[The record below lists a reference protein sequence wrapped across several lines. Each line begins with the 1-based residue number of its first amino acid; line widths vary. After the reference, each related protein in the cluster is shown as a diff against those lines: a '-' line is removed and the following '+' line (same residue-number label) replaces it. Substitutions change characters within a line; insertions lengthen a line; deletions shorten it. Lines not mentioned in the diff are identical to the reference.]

1 MDNRKLSKDILHAVG
16 GEQNV
21 VSVSHCMT
29 RLRLTLAD
37 TNAAQPV
44 DEIKKIPG
52 VLGVAVLGDQYQVVI
67 GPGVE
72 QVYMAFKELGSFKDA
87 GKVEDVA
94 AEKEDRKLTVKSAF
108 MTLLDFISGSFMPA
122 LSIIAAGGLMSALLV
137 ACSTLFGLNSDSGTY
152 KVLNSIYDAAFTF
165 LPIYVGFNTAQ
176 KLKVPAMLGALL
188 GAVMVSSGINGVEG
202 LSFLGIPI
210 TAVGYSSSILP
221 AMFSVLFMSYVY
233 KFFDKYIPKEVK
245 FVLVPVLT
253 MVIAVPVSLIAIGPL
268 ATWLGTI
275 IASAILWIRSKL
287 GWLSVGLMGAW
298 SPIMLLTGTGAGLY
312 PALFQSFAE
321 NGYEGFIMTGL
332 LAANMA
338 IGGAALA
345 ASLKLKNENSK
356 SVAVSTGITAV
367 FGITEPAIFGVL
379 LPNKKPLLASI
390 IGAGVGALFAG
401 MMNVVEYSFASP
413 GILTVVAFMNPDGTM
428 NNFYMAIA
436 TMLIAFVVA
445 FVATY
450 FMGIKEEAEVK

>member
-1 MDNRKLSKDILHAVG
+1 MDNKKLCNEILEAVG
-16 GEQNV
+16 GESNV

-37 TNAAQPV
+37 TAAAQSV
-44 DEIKKIPG
+44 DLIKKIQG
-52 VLGVAVLGDQYQVVI
+52 VLGVAVLGDQYQIVI

-72 QVYMAFKELGSFKDA
+72 QVYLTFKELGDFADA
-87 GKVEDVA
+87 GTVDDPSA
-94 AEKEDRKLTVKSAF
+94 AREDRKFTIKSVF

-137 ACSTLFGLNSDSGTY
+137 ACSTLFGLSSDSGTY
-152 KVLNSIYDAAFTF
+152 KVLNAIYDAAFTF

-176 KLKVPAMLGALL
+176 KLKVPAMLGALM

-221 AMFSVLFMSYVY
+221 AMFSVLFLSYVY
-233 KFFDKYIPKEVK
+233 KFFDRAIPTEVK

-253 MVIAVPVSLIAIGPL
+253 MVISVPVALIAIGPL
-268 ATWLGTI
+268 ATWIGQI
-275 IASAILWIRSKL
+275 IASVILWIRDKL

-298 SPIMLLTGTGAGLY
+298 CPIMLLTGTGAGLY
-312 PALFQSFAE
+312 PALFLSFAE

-338 IGGAALA
+338 IGGAAIA
-345 ASLKLKNENSK
+345 SSLKLKNPDNK

-379 LPNKKPLLASI
+379 VPNKKPFLASI
-390 IGAGVGALFAG
+390 IGAGIGALFAG
-401 MMNVVEYSFASP
+401 AMKVVEYSFASP
-413 GILTVVAFMNPDGTM
+413 GILTVVAFMNPDGSM
-428 NNFYMAIA
+428 NNFYMAIV
-436 TMLIAFVVA
+436 TMIIAFVAA
-445 FVATY
+445 FAAAYV
-450 FMGIKEEAEVK
+450 MGVEEEN